1 MAAPNL
7 GAGRCVNPGIL
18 FGLAAGTLV
27 SEDLTSISAGLLV
40 RDDVV
45 DLLPAIAACMAGV
58 YLGDLGLWA
67 VGRVAGRRVLQWAWV
82 QRRIDPSVV
91 ATLGTHLDRRL
102 GVAVLGSRFLPG
114 SRLPMYLALGISGR
128 RSWAFAAWSLIAV
141 LLWTPSLVWLTRT
154 CGSAL
159 SMFLLGELNT
169 GLRYLVSAVVMWT
182 AWRLIARVVS
192 SGMPS
197 RS

>member
-1 MAAPNL
+1 
-7 GAGRCVNPGIL
+7 V
-18 FGLAAGTLV
+18 LA
-27 SEDLTSISAGLLV
+27 
-40 RDDVV
+40 
-45 DLLPAIAACMAGV
+45 
-58 YLGDLGLWA
+58 
-67 VGRVAGRRVLQWAWV
+67 
-82 QRRIDPSVV
+82 
-91 ATLGTHLDRRL
+91 
-102 GVAVLGSRFLPG
+102 SRFLPG
-114 SRLPMYLALGISGR
+114 SRLPMYLALGISGQR
-128 RSWAFAAWSLIAV
+128 PWAFAAWSLIAV